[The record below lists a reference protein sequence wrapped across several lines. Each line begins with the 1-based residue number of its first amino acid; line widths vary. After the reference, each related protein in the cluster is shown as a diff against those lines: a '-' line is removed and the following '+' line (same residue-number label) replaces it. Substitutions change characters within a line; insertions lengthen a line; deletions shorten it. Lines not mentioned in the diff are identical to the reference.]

1 MAEKTSKFKVD
12 TESSNRSKSSHSN
25 SRKSSREKRPSMI
38 GELCSTGG
46 NRIRNSYGN
55 IHGYHH
61 NQGRHHFSSN
71 RAVSLDQYSYN
82 RRLSDALPQVISDS
96 NVFYSRRNRGS
107 IDTTSTDNQVH
118 FNSTVDTRKQAYH
131 KDISNIICDDS
142 VNLYNKLPMES
153 ECVGPHL
160 DQKCYAYEKSNR
172 FNTNGNCSK
181 NQSATATAIN
191 NSVSKTWKARFK
203 QISEYFSMSFD
214 KGSKRLTANT
224 RNNPMSVK
232 NNNTPEFIKK
242 HGICNTISNNLSPN
256 IKQKQELFNAGRN
269 RAYSLDVPSS
279 RNRNSSSSGGG
290 DSRKSSRNEE
300 NSNKLDITLN
310 EDNNSNN
317 TSSGDVHP
325 SIRVGCVDGNE
336 SIILSASSMPHP
348 ITPNFIADLNY
359 GGSIESGSATEA
371 DVIIPSGYNNPSKI

>member
-1 MAEKTSKFKVD
+1 
-12 TESSNRSKSSHSN
+12 
-25 SRKSSREKRPSMI
+25 MI

-46 NRIRNSYGN
+46 NRTRNSFGN

-61 NQGRHHFSSN
+61 SQSRHHFSSN

-96 NVFYSRRNRGS
+96 NVFYNRCNRGS

-118 FNSTVDTRKQAYH
+118 LNSTVDTRKQTYH

-142 VNLYNKLPMES
+142 GNLYNKLPMES
-153 ECVGPHL
+153 DCCIGSHL
-160 DQKCYAYEKSNR
+160 DPKSNQS
-172 FNTNGNCSK
+172 NTNGSCSK
-181 NQSATATAIN
+181 NQSSTSSAIN
-191 NSVSKTWKARFK
+191 NSVNKTWKARFK

-214 KGSKRLTANT
+214 KGSKRFTVST
-224 RNNPMSVK
+224 RNNPMSTK
-232 NNNTPEFIKK
+232 NDFIKQ

-256 IKQKQELFNAGRN
+256 LKQKHELFNAGRN
-269 RAYSLDVPSS
+269 RAYSLDVPTS

-290 DSRKSSRNEE
+290 DSRKSSRNED

-325 SIRVGCVDGNE
+325 VIRVGGVDGNE
-336 SIILSASSMPHP
+336 SMILSASSVPHP
-348 ITPNFIADLNY
+348 VTSNFIGDLNY

-371 DVIIPSGYNNPSKI
+371 EVIISSGCNNPSKI

>member
-1 MAEKTSKFKVD
+1 MD

-61 NQGRHHFSSN
+61 NQSRHHFGSN
-71 RAVSLDQYSYN
+71 RAVSLDQYSYNN

-96 NVFYSRRNRGS
+96 NVFYNRFRGS

-118 FNSTVDTRKQAYH
+118 INSSIDTRKQAYH
-131 KDISNIICDDS
+131 KDISNMDGDS

-153 ECVGPHL
+153 DL
-160 DQKCYAYEKSNR
+160 AQKCSEFDKFNQ

-181 NQSATATAIN
+181 NESDVNTSTTTAN
-191 NSVSKTWKARFK
+191 HSVGKTWKAKFK

-214 KGSKRLTANT
+214 RSSKRLSSSANA
-224 RNNPMSVK
+224 RNNTMSMK
-232 NNNTPEFIKK
+232 NNNTPEFVKK
-242 HGICNTISNNLSPN
+242 HGICSTISNNLSPN
-256 IKQKQELFNAGRN
+256 IKQKQELINAGRN
-269 RAYSLDVPSS
+269 RAYSLDVPVPSP
-279 RNRNSSSSGGG
+279 RNRNSSSSGG
-290 DSRKSSRNEE
+290 DSRKSSRNED
-300 NSNKLDITLN
+300 NSNRLDITLN

-317 TSSGDVHP
+317 TSSGDVPP
-325 SIRVGCVDGNE
+325 SIRVGGVDGNE

-348 ITPNFIADLNY
+348 IASTFIADLNY
-359 GGSIESGSATEA
+359 CGSIESGSGTDA
-371 DVIIPSGYNNPSKI
+371 DVIISGYNKNPPKI